1 MAFVE
6 TGNARL
12 YWQADGERSLPALM
26 FLNSL
31 GTGTGMWD
39 GVVDE
44 LKTEFHIVRA
54 DTRGHG
60 RSQVAPGDYSME
72 MLAADALAVL
82 DAAGLD
88 KAHICGLS
96 MGALVASHMAVRHCS
111 RVNRLVLCNI
121 VTEVNFPDWEQR
133 ATLVREFLAERTGD
147 RDLDRDIL
155 GHCALRLGRELDEHR
170 ATIAVLAAVA
180 PLLGLLGTVLGMI
193 ETFDVIALFGTGNS
207 RALASGISVALIT
220 TQTGLLVAIPGLLM
234 SNRLGRAAEQLHTG
248 LEETRAALERRL
260 GPKETTA

>member
-44 LKTEFHIVRA
+44 LKTEFHIIRA

-96 MGALVASHMAVRHCS
+96 MGALVASHMAVRHRS

-133 ATLVREFLAERTGD
+133 ATLVRESGMEAIADAVISRFFSAAFIQSGDRRVSKTLAELKATDPEGYAACCIAIGKAEVLPASLGSNPPALLSIGGAHDTAAPGEHARRIAASVASGRLAILETGHLSATED
-147 RDLDRDIL
+147 PS
-155 GHCALRLGRELDEHR
+155 GFSKALRSFLNG
-170 ATIAVLAAVA
+170 
-180 PLLGLLGTVLGMI
+180 
-193 ETFDVIALFGTGNS
+193 
-207 RALASGISVALIT
+207 
-220 TQTGLLVAIPGLLM
+220 
-234 SNRLGRAAEQLHTG
+234 
-248 LEETRAALERRL
+248 
-260 GPKETTA
+260 